1 MKRRRAAGDASDFG
15 SDLPTEKTL
24 IKLNRQVI
32 KALQT
37 HLRTE
42 SQWSDWMDYAF
53 ELEDTN
59 KNMVIKNVMAL
70 CAMVKSKLTLFLGF
84 SR

>member
-15 SDLPTEKTL
+15 SDLPTEKTF

-53 ELEDTN
+53 ELEDIN
-59 KNMVIKNVMAL
+59 KNMVIKNMTTFFIFIGHAFLFSGL
-70 CAMVKSKLTLFLGF
+70 C
-84 SR
+84 

>member
-15 SDLPTEKTL
+15 NDLPTEKTL

-37 HLRTE
+37 QQRTE
-42 SQWSDWMDYAF
+42 AQWADWMDYVF
-53 ELEDTN
+53 ELEDIN
-59 KNMVIKNVMAL
+59 KNMVGII
-70 CAMVKSKLTLFLGF
+70 SKMRF
-84 SR
+84 

>member
-59 KNMVIKNVMAL
+59 KNMVIKNMTTISIFIGHA
-70 CAMVKSKLTLFLGF
+70 F
-84 SR
+84 

>member
-59 KNMVIKNVMAL
+59 KNMVIKNMTTFFIFICHLILFSEL
-70 CAMVKSKLTLFLGF
+70 C
-84 SR
+84 R